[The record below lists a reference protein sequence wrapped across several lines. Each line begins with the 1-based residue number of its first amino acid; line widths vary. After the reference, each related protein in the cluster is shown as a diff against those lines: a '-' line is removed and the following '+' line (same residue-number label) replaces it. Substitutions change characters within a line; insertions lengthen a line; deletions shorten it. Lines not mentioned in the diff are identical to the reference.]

1 MATKKK
7 EKATKAKSV
16 KKTEATK
23 PRTKKAK
30 IAFLKRSAAGK
41 KRHHRKKL
49 KNTAFWHY
57 RAIGLAMFFL
67 LALGSMVVANAAD
80 LIAPPGQDINITA
93 YQRAAE
99 ERRAALA
106 LKERDPDQVGV
117 ASWYALGL
125 RSPDALTC
133 ASTRFPRGTYL
144 EVTSLRNDKKVVCL
158 VNDYGPQPHTNR
170 VIDLSRGS
178 FRQIEW
184 LGSGTVPVEVRVVQP

>member
-1 MATKKK
+1 MALKKSAKKK
-7 EKATKAKSV
+7 TAKKS
-16 KKTEATK
+16 EAAK

-41 KRHHRKKL
+41 KAFHRRKL
-49 KNTAFWHY
+49 RNTAFWHY

-67 LALGSMVVANAAD
+67 LALGSMVVANATD
-80 LIAPPGQDINITA
+80 LIPPPGHDINITA

-106 LKERDPDQVGV
+106 IKERAADQTGV

-144 EVTSLRNDKKVVCL
+144 EVTSLRNDTKVVCL

-170 VIDLSRGS
+170 IIDLSRGS
-178 FRQIEW
+178 FRQIES
-184 LGSGTVPVEVRVVQP
+184 LGAGTVPVEVRVVQP

>member
-7 EKATKAKSV
+7 AAKTKQP
-16 KKTEATK
+16 KTLETPK
-23 PRTKKAK
+23 PRGKKAK

-41 KRHHRKKL
+41 KHHHRKKL
-49 KNTAFWHY
+49 RHTAFWHY

-93 YQRAAE
+93 YQKAAE

-106 LKERDPDQVGV
+106 LKERAPDQVGV

-144 EVTSLRNDKKVVCL
+144 EVTSLRNDKKIVCL
-158 VNDYGPQPHTNR
+158 VNDYGPQPYTNR

-178 FRQIEW
+178 FREIEW